1 MTETPPNLLMEFVLS
16 LLTPFLMTEGITD
29 IDLARRATAETIAA
43 YKVTG
48 QDQLVTIA
56 QIIAFALTSLDN
68 LRLSLPPDLSLSMKL
83 KLRGNASALN
93 RASQQATAT
102 LETRRRETP
111 APEPDLDPA
120 EILAALETA
129 KAVVQQAQAATQ
141 AQTATPAT
149 RQNIPDRQT
158 DAAWAAAMTGV
169 AAEYTAELPNLTP
182 AERGVQLARIAALS
196 KIATSLGNGTAP
208 PLKARLLGSTTMQ
221 G

>member
-1 MTETPPNLLMEFVLS
+1 MTETPPPNLLMAFILS
-16 LLTPFLMTEGITD
+16 LLTPFLMTGGITD

-43 YKVTG
+43 YKVAG

-68 LRLSLPPDLSLSMKL
+68 LRLSLPQDLSLPMKL
-83 KLRGNASALN
+83 KLRGNAGALN
-93 RASQQATAT
+93 RASQQATTA
-102 LETRRRETP
+102 LENQRRETP
-111 APEPDLDPA
+111 APEPDLDPT

-129 KAVVQQAQAATQ
+129 KTVVQQAQTATQ
-141 AQTATPAT
+141 AT
-149 RQNIPDRQT
+149 RQNPPDRQT

-182 AERGVQLARIAALS
+182 AERSVQLARIAALS